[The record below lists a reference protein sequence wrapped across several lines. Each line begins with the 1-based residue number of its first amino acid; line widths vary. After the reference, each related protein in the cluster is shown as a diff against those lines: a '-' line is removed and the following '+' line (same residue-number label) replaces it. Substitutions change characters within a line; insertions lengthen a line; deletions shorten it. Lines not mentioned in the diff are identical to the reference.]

1 MAERCRYCKR
11 PIRRTDAQHAR
22 YWPFC
27 SERCKMAELGHWFE
41 GRYVIGRPV
50 DQVADDA
57 ALKAPAPPKEKPGG
71 APRVS
76 GTGGSPRGL
85 PRVPARRDQ
94 RPASGPAN
102 PLPQNAGPPKPGGG
116 ANSS

>member
-57 ALKAPAPPKEKPGG
+57 ALNGPGSARAKPGFAEATPG
-71 APRVS
+71 AAERE
-76 GTGGSPRGL
+76 
-85 PRVPARRDQ
+85 ARRQ
-94 RPASGPAN
+94 VE
-102 PLPQNAGPPKPGGG
+102 
-116 ANSS
+116 

>member
-11 PIRRTDAQHAR
+11 PIQRTDAQHAR

-41 GRYVIGRPV
+41 GRYRIGRPV

-57 ALKAPAPPKEKPGG
+57 ALKAPAPPGQSP
-71 APRVS
+71 ASPRRRPVPPR
-76 GTGGSPRGL
+76 GKLGGGS
-85 PRVPARRDQ
+85 
-94 RPASGPAN
+94 
-102 PLPQNAGPPKPGGG
+102 
-116 ANSS
+116 NSS